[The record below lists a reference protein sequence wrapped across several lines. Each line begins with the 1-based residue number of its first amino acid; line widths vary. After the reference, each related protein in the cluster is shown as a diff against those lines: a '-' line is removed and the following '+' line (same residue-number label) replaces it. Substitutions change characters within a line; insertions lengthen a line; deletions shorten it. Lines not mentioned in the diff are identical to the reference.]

1 MSLHPASRGEAVG
14 VLRPGR
20 MDARR
25 VGHAFAPFVV
35 QADARR
41 LRFFAKA
48 TGQNDPVYCDADVA
62 MAAGHPALPL
72 PPTFLVCL
80 EMEGPEPNALLT
92 LLGLDP
98 RQRLLHAE
106 LGLVYHRMAYCGD
119 RLVFSQ
125 RLEQVYDKKGGALQF
140 AVRLTRVTN
149 QRDELVAELR
159 CVLVAVH
166 EAVPAPAASALT
178 GAPVIPALTG
188 APVISALTGVP
199 VSTVP
204 GAGADA
210 LPALETAPITRFDL
224 ALYAGASGDH
234 NPVHVD
240 LDFARA
246 AGFDDVFAHG
256 MLVMAYAARGLTDW
270 VPQRRLRAL
279 HLRFQGMTQIGDRLR
294 CEGRLTGCTE
304 QAGEALQHIGLT
316 VADGRGAVKA
326 SGQAT
331 ITASH

>member
-1 MSLHPASRGEAVG
+1 MRRARTQSEMSLDSASRGEAVG
-14 VLRPGR
+14 VLVPGR
-20 MDARR
+20 MDGRR

-41 LRFFAKA
+41 LRCFAEA
-48 TGQNDPVYCDADVA
+48 TGKNDPVYFDADVA
-62 MAAGHPALPL
+62 GAAGHPALPL

-80 EMEGPEPNALLT
+80 EMDAPDPNALLT

-106 LGLVYHRMAYCGD
+106 QGLVFHRMAYCGD
-119 RLVFSQ
+119 RLAFSQ
-125 RLEQVYDKKGGALQF
+125 RLDQVYDKKGGALQF
-140 AVRLTRVTN
+140 AVRSTRVTN

-166 EAVPAPAASALT
+166 AAVPAPAASALT
-178 GAPVIPALTG
+178 GSLVPSAVNAAPDARLPEQG
-188 APVISALTGVP
+188 AE
-199 VSTVP
+199 
-204 GAGADA
+204 A
-210 LPALETAPITRFDL
+210 LPTLETAAITRFDL

-279 HLRFQGMTQIGDRLR
+279 HLRFQSMTHIGDRLR
-294 CEGRLTGCTE
+294 CAGRITGRTE
-304 QAGEALQHIGLT
+304 PAGEALQHIGLS
-316 VADGRGAVKA
+316 VCDARGVVKA
-326 SGQAT
+326 SGRAT
-331 ITASH
+331 VTASR